1 MTNEEYKAAV
11 GAIPHPPFSREW
23 DAEVAKLSAALT
35 STFAA
40 ETKASTRVEV
50 NADGEEVILASAQE
64 RICRDCGIQFTIPKR
79 RGRPPA
85 CCPKCRG
92 IEEESEEVPG

>member
-1 MTNEEYKAAV
+1 MTNEEYSAAV
-11 GAIPHPPFSREW
+11 RAIPHRPFTPEW
-23 DAEVAKLSAALT
+23 DAEASKYSAELT
-35 STFAA
+35 ATFNAEKAA
-40 ETKASTRVEV
+40 ATRVEV

-64 RICRDCGIQFTIPKR
+64 RICRDCGTQFTIPKR
-79 RGRPPA
+79 RGRPPV